1 MKKKRT
7 KIKVQA
13 IWIAKANLADSTTK
27 CIENKIGQYWRK
39 EAKRE
44 KEKNWQT
51 QKQIQ
56 GLSQS
61 WIFEKMFC
69 CELKPAI

>member
-1 MKKKRT
+1 MEKKRT

-13 IWIAKANLADSTTK
+13 AWIADSTTK
-27 CIENKIGQYWRK
+27 CVENKIAQYWRK
-39 EAKRE
+39 EGKRE
-44 KEKNWQT
+44 KGKKWQT

-61 WIFEKMFC
+61 WKMFC
-69 CELKPAI
+69 CELKAAT

>member
-1 MKKKRT
+1 MKKKIT

-27 CIENKIGQYWRK
+27 CIESKNMTVVNKRRQKRK
-39 EAKRE
+39 GK
-44 KEKNWQT
+44 KIQT

-56 GLSQS
+56 GLSQL
-61 WIFEKMFC
+61 WVFEKMFC
-69 CELKPAI
+69 CELKPAT